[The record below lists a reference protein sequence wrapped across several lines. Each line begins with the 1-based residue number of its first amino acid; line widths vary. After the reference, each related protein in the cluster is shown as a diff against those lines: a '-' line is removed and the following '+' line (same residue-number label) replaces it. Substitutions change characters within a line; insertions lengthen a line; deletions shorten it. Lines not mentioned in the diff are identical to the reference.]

1 MKSTVLK
8 GAWALLGML
17 LAGGAM
23 AASQET
29 TIAQRMAEEAQQQQ
43 AEQALEQSRDRV
55 REQLRS
61 EDSRGDAHRN
71 QHRHEL
77 RQQNGEPQMKKG
89 QAMEGNQTGGGAGR
103 R

>member
-1 MKSTVLK
+1 MNSTVLK
-8 GAWALLGML
+8 AGWLLLGML

-23 AASQET
+23 AASQDA

-55 REQLRS
+55 REQLRA
-61 EDSRGDAHRN
+61 EDGRGESHRN

-89 QAMEGNQTGGGAGR
+89 QTVEGNQAGGGAGR